1 MLADI
6 IKNISNKKNMTIL
19 KKGITG
25 FDKPKEINE
34 HSIAEIE
41 NLIKNIKYPFVK
53 SGEIKKP
60 NESSNYFRISL
71 INQIENNRFDIL
83 INIYYW
89 IISSVKTENSWM
101 NLEFLEVDNQLITQ
115 ILNFRSEI
123 LILNVDV
130 LNQKASKIEMENL
143 GKIEIENIEYWD
155 SETYGEI
162 IFNGY
167 D

>member
-1 MLADI
+1 
-6 IKNISNKKNMTIL
+6 MTIL

-34 HSIAEIE
+34 HSITEIE

-89 IISSVKTENSWM
+89 IISSVKTESNWM
-101 NLEFLEVDNQLITQ
+101 NLEFIEVDTQLITQ

>member
-1 MLADI
+1 MI
-6 IKNISNKKNMTIL
+6 IL

-34 HSIAEIE
+34 HSITEIE

-53 SGEIKKP
+53 IGEIKTP

-71 INQIENNRFDIL
+71 INQIENLKFDIL

-89 IISSVKTENSWM
+89 VISSVKFESNWM
-101 NLEFLEVDNQLITQ
+101 NLEFLEFDNQLKNQ
-115 ILNFRSEI
+115 ILNFQTEI
-123 LILNVDV
+123 QILDVNILNQEV
-130 LNQKASKIEMENL
+130 SKIEKENL
-143 GKIEIENIEYWD
+143 GKTENEQIEYWD
-155 SETYGEI
+155 SKTYGEI